1 MTLRITFLGTSGA
14 VPTTERSSSGI
25 FVNIHGDKFLFDAGE
40 GIQRQMM
47 HYGTGFGIQDI
58 FLTHIHGD
66 HIFGLLGL
74 IQTMDF
80 NGREESLFIHTPP
93 GTKNYLDNLVSLCG
107 DGLGYSITIS
117 ETHPN
122 TTIKKTPDYAIKT
135 FKTDHKTS
143 STGYTLIETERKGR
157 FFREKAEELGVPVG
171 KDFSTLHEG
180 NSITLKDGSIVSPEQ
195 VIGPPRPGRKIA
207 YTGDTRPTK
216 TTIEGV
222 SGFDLLIHDSTF
234 TEEYQQRAKL
244 TGHSTALEAAE
255 IATKADISHLVLTH
269 ISSRFSGN
277 SNLLLSE
284 AKTRFKGELTLA
296 HDGLEIDIP
305 YVD

>member
-14 VPTTERSSSGI
+14 IPTTERSSSGI
-25 FVNIHGDKFLFDAGE
+25 LVNIHGDKFLFDAGE

-80 NGREESLFIHTPP
+80 NGREDSLFIHTPL
-93 GTKNYLDNLVSLCG
+93 GTKNYLDNLVALCG
-107 DGLGYSITIS
+107 TGLGYLVITS

-122 TTIKKTPDYAIKT
+122 TTVKKTPDYEIKT

-143 STGYTLIETERKGR
+143 STGYALIETQRKGR

-171 KDFSTLHEG
+171 KDFSILHEG
-180 NSITLKDGSIVSPEQ
+180 NSITLKDGTIVSPEQ

-216 TTIEGV
+216 TTIEAV

-234 TEEYQQRAKL
+234 TEEYKQRAEL
-244 TGHSTALEAAE
+244 TGHSTALEAADL
-255 IATKADISHLVLTH
+255 ATEADISHLVLTH

-277 SNLLLSE
+277 PKLLLNE
-284 AKTRFKGELTLA
+284 AKNRFKGELTLA

-305 YVD
+305 YTN